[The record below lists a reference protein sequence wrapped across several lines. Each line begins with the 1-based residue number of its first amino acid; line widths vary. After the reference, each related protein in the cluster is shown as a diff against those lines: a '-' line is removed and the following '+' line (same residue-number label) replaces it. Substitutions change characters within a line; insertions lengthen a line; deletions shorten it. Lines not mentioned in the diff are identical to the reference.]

1 MVTETANPLKTQL
14 ISHLLEERQED
25 DGDFRNRNPLD
36 ESEQFQQLCQAC
48 RRGDVKAVQS
58 LISFEKVN
66 INAVDRFDYPPLTL
80 ASLCGHYDVV
90 KLLLENGAICERD
103 TFQGERCLY
112 NALNNRIRNLLLQYD
127 YSKSFD
133 PLQPWAAGVSSLLAR
148 APLDST
154 DVTIIAFNGGSS
166 EFTEFRLHKF
176 LLSARSP
183 YFRRKLE
190 AAGHTGDP
198 DKDVRK
204 IVRNVRLA
212 NSVDARAFE
221 TAVKFMYLGEVVDS
235 GREDVMANVEWL
247 SRHLE
252 IPELWEMVMETDRKK
267 RRQKRTDTVEKAQE
281 DMDSWF
287 KEFVLA
293 KKVCVDSPEEAK
305 KVRIEQGN
313 ESFADVLLQAEETED
328 GQTKPKTVL
337 YPVQKGMLRS
347 EFFTAM
353 FTGNFKEGRKLHE
366 TEPLP
371 VIPIDTSPAVL
382 ELVLSFLYSEKGEI
396 PLEHALDC
404 LFAAEQLLLDRL
416 KQKCSHVISSATE
429 NDDLPFSIYDVV
441 RTGWLCRVRRLEEF
455 GAKYIAD
462 RLEQY
467 LDDPELAELVA
478 ESAERIKERQETD
491 TIELVDDIRYY
502 LGLRFKQRIGEED
515 PLFDGGE
522 DGEELEEQDEFFDR
536 QEALQN
542 ELLEKIDELL
552 ENLKLDA

>member
-1 MVTETANPLKTQL
+1 M
-14 ISHLLEERQED
+14 HLH
-25 DGDFRNRNPLD
+25 P
-36 ESEQFQQLCQAC
+36 
-48 RRGDVKAVQS
+48 RGPPAVASSNTGS
-58 LISFEKVN
+58 L
-66 INAVDRFDYPPLTL
+66 
-80 ASLCGHYDVV
+80 
-90 KLLLENGAICERD
+90 
-103 TFQGERCLY
+103 Q
-112 NALNNRIRNLLLQYD
+112 

-148 APLDST
+148 VPLDST
-154 DVTIIAFNGGSS
+154 DVTVIAFNGGSA

-176 LLSARSP
+176 LLSARSL

-190 AAGHTGDP
+190 AVGNTGDP
-198 DKDVRK
+198 DKDGRK

-235 GREDVMANVEWL
+235 GHEDVMANVERL

-252 IPELWEMVMETDRKK
+252 MPELWEMVVETDQKK
-267 RRQKRTDTVEKAQE
+267 QRQKRTDAVEKALE

-293 KKVCVDSPEEAK
+293 KKICVDSPEEAK
-305 KVRIEQGN
+305 KVKVQQSN
-313 ESFADVLLQAEETED
+313 ESFADVLLQAEETDD

-337 YPVQKGMLRS
+337 YPVHKGMLRS

-366 TEPLP
+366 TEPLS
-371 VIPIDTSPAVL
+371 VIPIDASPAVL

-416 KQKCSHVISSATE
+416 KQKCSHVISSATQ
-429 NDDLPFSIYDVV
+429 NDDLPFSICDVV

-502 LGLRFKQRIGEED
+502 LGLRFRQRIGEED
-515 PLFDGGE
+515 PLFDGGD
-522 DGEELEEQDEFFDR
+522 DGEELDEIELSEQQDEFFDR
-536 QEALQN
+536 QEAMQN

-552 ENLKLDA
+552 GGFLNSPVELIPVLTRDRKLEIGCIDGLLDAVHRCLIGCTIYELFYLLIHSIEMLPLRPKVLLR